1 MDLSITIDRL
11 KVIAGPE
18 TIKLRTSV
26 GGTGQRGS
34 LWLAG
39 AGKPSTSNIPN
50 YNDLITYDMYVDTS
64 DGRVYQYIFLP
75 SNTHEWVPTGLVIG
89 G

>member
-39 AGKPSTSNIPN
+39 AGKKKKKKKSIK
-50 YNDLITYDMYVDTS
+50 L
-64 DGRVYQYIFLP
+64 G
-75 SNTHEWVPTGLVIG
+75 
-89 G
+89 